1 MGPNRSVSLSFS
13 FIFLDAG
20 CHASLDASCGFHAK
34 ARHKEKQ
41 WKAQNLNS
49 SFSIERKNK

>member
-1 MGPNRSVSLSFS
+1 MKKLELSMAIWPYGIPNRSVSLSFS

-20 CHASLDASCGFHAK
+20 CHASLDASCAFHAK

-41 WKAQNLNS
+41 WKA
-49 SFSIERKNK
+49 